1 MKSQIVRWMV
11 GNTWNLI
18 VMQFPNV
25 FACLMPPAIETVV
38 IADIL
43 GFQQHADVLVICLTL
58 FCTAL
63 EAMLPQA
70 YVHIFSTTTKHVNN
84 QTTVAAS
91 QFDVFRREGFQVHL
105 DGDHLFQ
112 HYFWLIYMAMP
123 WIFNIS
129 HHKFKTHLIL
139 AVFLCMDHCNR
150 FIFG

>member
-1 MKSQIVRWMV
+1 MV